1 MIKKII
7 ISLLLICICFPFQH
21 IIHSYNFE
29 AFQLDF
35 DWNMK
40 KINDSITKVIVGVN
54 SKNQSISTR
63 IKKLTGTSPVKKLLD
78 RASE

>member
-1 MIKKII
+1 
-7 ISLLLICICFPFQH
+7 
-21 IIHSYNFE
+21 
-29 AFQLDF
+29 
-35 DWNMK
+35 MK

-78 RASE
+78 REFSGFNQVLLNHIKQFAITVDGEAKSPET